1 MARNGI
7 FEAKEAVLFDLVLNF
22 LCIPLKQL
30 MLALLRSLFI
40 KLQVTAIPCFRNLV
54 WVFLRAEEAM
64 QASCSISGAAGC
76 AELGF

>member
-1 MARNGI
+1 MVQNGI

-54 WVFLRAEEAM
+54 
-64 QASCSISGAAGC
+64 
-76 AELGF
+76 